1 MPVKILDPNLRAGWE
16 PETPVSDTLLRQ
28 FLANQAGWATA
39 EGSSI
44 GARILQRDDLHSVD
58 TGQASGLANMGFP
71 LSPIYPDG
79 LEEAHGKV
87 PFVLKGIIAVYV
99 VFLVFYVVYFV
110 RALSGP
116 LGTIDAFLTK

>member
-1 MPVKILDPNLRAGWE
+1 MPQSQQLAATLWSLAVGTITFLVIYFTVRSGWFRKAGQSIVPSDEIYPDVAE
-16 PETPVSDTLLRQ
+16 PVET
-28 FLANQAGWATA
+28 
-39 EGSSI
+39 
-44 GARILQRDDLHSVD
+44 
-58 TGQASGLANMGFP
+58 
-71 LSPIYPDG
+71 YPDG

-87 PFVLKGIIAVYV
+87 PVVLKGIIAVYV